1 MDKRTAHRWPLL
13 ITITVGAFLA
23 LGSFWLVQVMQ
34 RGDDPLD
41 PSAAGNEPDS
51 IVEKF
56 SFVRMTPEGKPRYLF
71 YGAKL
76 THRPLGDVSE
86 VEQPMLQS
94 MAPGQATMT
103 IKSQKALI
111 RHEENTVDLLGK
123 VDIHRPP
130 TPDARE
136 LRMKTEALTVFP
148 DEDRMESDRRVD
160 MALGAAT
167 ITGVGMKANNATRQ
181 VEFASRGQIIVPPKA
196 ARRAAP
202 NSPITGQ

>member
-13 ITITVGAFLA
+13 LTITALIFSA

-34 RGDDPLD
+34 RGDGQVDPA
-41 PSAAGNEPDS
+41 AAGNEPDY

-76 THRPLGDVSE
+76 THRPLGDVSD

-94 MAPGQATMT
+94 LAPGQSPMT
-103 IKSQKALI
+103 VKANSARL
-111 RHEENTVDLLGK
+111 RHADDQVDLLGK
-123 VDIHRPP
+123 VDVFRPASP
-130 TPDARE
+130 MAR
-136 LRMKTEALTVFP
+136 LMHMTTEALTVFP
-148 DEDRMESDRRVD
+148 EEDRMESRVRVD
-160 MALGAAT
+160 MALGANT

-181 VEFASRGQIIVPPKA
+181 VQFAGGGQIIVPPKGS
-196 ARRAAP
+196 RK
-202 NSPITGQ
+202 

>member
-13 ITITVGAFLA
+13 LTITAGTFFA

-34 RGDDPLD
+34 RDDNQID
-41 PSAAGNEPDS
+41 QAAAGNEPDY

-56 SFVRMTPEGKPRYLF
+56 SFVRMTPEGQPRYLF

-76 THRPLGDVSE
+76 THRPLGDVSD
-86 VEQPMLQS
+86 VEQPMLQN
-94 MAPGQATMT
+94 MAPGLQPMT

-111 RHEENTVDLLGK
+111 RHQDNQVDLLGK

-130 TPDARE
+130 SPGTRE
-136 LRMKTEALTVFP
+136 LHMQTEALTVFP
-148 DEDRMESDRRVD
+148 DEERMQSNVRVD

-181 VEFASRGQIIVPPKA
+181 IQFAQRGQIIVPPKA
-196 ARRAAP
+196 AR
-202 NSPITGQ
+202 